1 MSSKIPMNIIAAVDE
16 NFGIGKNNSLPW
28 RLPKEYKHF
37 INLTTTTK
45 NPNKINAV
53 LMGRKCWESIPE
65 KYRPLKNR
73 LNIVMTKTWVTPEF
87 VGENL
92 IFINSLDSL
101 NLILESKPYENLIET
116 IWNIGGKQIYS
127 LGIEHQNLNKI
138 VLTKIDKNFDC
149 DVKFPE
155 INWNE
160 FIEEENGEI
169 VEEKGLCWKAI
180 TYIKK

>member
-1 MSSKIPMNIIAAVDE
+1 
-16 NFGIGKNNSLPW
+16 
-28 RLPKEYKHF
+28 
-37 INLTTTTK
+37 
-45 NPNKINAV
+45 
-53 LMGRKCWESIPE
+53 
-65 KYRPLKNR
+65 
-73 LNIVMTKTWVTPEF
+73 MTKTWVTPEF

-160 FIEEENGEI
+160 FIEEEKTEI